1 MALNSTL
8 YSLSFFCGS
17 GICKWLS
24 WVILALRHPMRWQSS
39 PGEGAV
45 IWRLD
50 WSSWCQGGSLSC
62 WQVRFSR
69 GLSTGLLVAVV
80 QSLRHV
86 LLSLTVWTSAR
97 QASLSFAIS
106 WSLLKLVS
114 IESVMPSNHLIFC
127 HPLLLLLSIF
137 PSIRGPFP
145 MSQLFASGDWSIR
158 ASALASVLTWIFRI
172 DFL

>member
-1 MALNSTL
+1 MWCFHWSVIFWNHSQSSAAQKAIMTIIS
-8 YSLSFFCGS
+8 YIFCGS
-17 GICKWLS
+17 EICEWLGWGALVWGLWFGCS
-24 WVILALRHPMRWQSS
+24 QALAGP
-39 PGEGAV
+39 AV

-114 IESVMPSNHLIFC
+114 IESVMPSNHLILC
-127 HPLLLLLSIF
+127 RPLLLPSVF
-137 PSIRGPFP
+137 PSIRVF
-145 MSQLFASGDWSIR
+145 S
-158 ASALASVLTWIFRI
+158 
-172 DFL
+172 